1 MVEGKKKGG
10 GELTIKRH
18 ESLMRNQLLFMAGG
32 REDSGED
39 HIVFR
44 GEGKEDQS
52 SPTE

>member
-1 MVEGKKKGG
+1 MVEGKKGG
-10 GELTIKRH
+10 GKLTIKRH

-39 HIVFR
+39 HIVLR